1 MGYSRQKAEQIADR
15 LQCDVAAV
23 LAVAEVESGG
33 RKDLPDG
40 RPQILFEAHWFSRL
54 TAIWFARSTRFSQAM
69 AWMSG

>member
-1 MGYSRQKAEQIADR
+1 MDFTRQKAEQIADR

-40 RPQILFEAHWFSRL
+40 RPQILFEAHWL
-54 TAIWFARSTRFSQAM
+54 IQAEARHVGNATMPS
-69 AWMSG
+69 